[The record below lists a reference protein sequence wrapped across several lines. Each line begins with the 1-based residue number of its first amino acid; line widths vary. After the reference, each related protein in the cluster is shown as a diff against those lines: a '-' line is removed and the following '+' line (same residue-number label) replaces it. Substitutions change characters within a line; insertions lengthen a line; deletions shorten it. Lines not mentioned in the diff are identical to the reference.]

1 VLRTEKPGCEDRL
14 LEPEVRDRAN
24 VEEVPFEQQVGR
36 EVRPPDNGQNRDP
49 TLAPAED
56 ETASCTEGSVVHV
69 GLDDEEVWAR
79 RRSDRGDQRDNAS
92 FTPRQEPVAG
102 ARVGLLQLGHSFA
115 PVYAAIEEDVVGR

>member
-1 VLRTEKPGCEDRL
+1 MLRTEKPGCEDRL

-79 RRSDRGDQRDNAS
+79 RPTRL
-92 FTPRQEPVAG
+92 PVAG
-102 ARVGLLQLGHSFA
+102 ARVGLLRLGHSFA